1 MDNIKRMDERQA
13 ALHDHFPSTHYLHK
27 QENVMRL
34 MEWITFY
41 RRNPSRF
48 VEHYFGIVLHLYQHI
63 ILYLMEFVPSFNISA
78 VFIEDI
84 QLRVNVQSFKKL
96 AQLQGVL
103 INLFEKNE
111 YLYDFIAP
119 TQWQNYCKAR
129 GRSSKEIKDKIKALE
144 ASGKKESKILSIQAA
159 KEMYGIDTDNDNL
172 ADVIMIGHFVINN
185 YDIRLNQDDQIKIE
199 KHEK

>member
-172 ADVIMIGHFVINN
+172 ADAIMIGHFVINN